1 MKMALCLIG
10 AGPTPLRLA
19 ECFLQSVRHV
29 FLGSIIVSK
38 MEDVLTKVFLIFNA
52 SKLKISFDYI
62 HNADYSRSLFSTA

>member
-1 MKMALCLIG
+1 
-10 AGPTPLRLA
+10 
-19 ECFLQSVRHV
+19 V